1 MTARSLRSL
10 AHVAT
15 PPSGILRS
23 GLLRSGLLR
32 SGRLAGGV
40 LLSASVLL
48 QPAAADLTSF
58 VNNDA
63 SFNDLERRAAI
74 ANQNTFNVLDPVCAR
89 GTSGQ
94 CSAAQFKVYDNVRE
108 LVHTANELQ
117 GDGATEFSLQLDREG
132 LGFALRWT
140 AAEEV
145 SAQGSSSTEFT
156 NGQIA
161 NLASRM
167 TALRFGARGFQIA
180 GSGFIPND
188 QMAMLAQAAAG
199 RGLST
204 RLAGGAASDDAGDEN
219 NSESASAQEPGTQFS
234 RVGGFLNVSYGYG
247 QRDPT
252 SVEDAFDF
260 NAFEATGG
268 LDYRFDN
275 GLVLGATA
283 GATLNEVDFDSVKSI
298 VDGGVDGN
306 GGSVAL
312 FAMYSPSDWY
322 VSAFGSAQFVH
333 FKMTR
338 FIKYP
343 SFNPDVPN
351 TNTATLSE
359 TDSRTYSL
367 EVATGYNFNWPSV
380 SIEPYIK
387 ADVLRV
393 NIDGFRE
400 QDIASEGFEFSVA
413 DQEINS
419 AELAVGVRATYV
431 WTPSFGVFM
440 PYLRV
445 EALHEFQ
452 DKSRKISAVY
462 RSVNGM
468 ANADQLDFKVPTDD
482 SDPDYFT
489 ASVGLSAIVRGG
501 RPDDEGVIHGGIQV
515 FVEYRTILGLEDIS
529 NHVFSG
535 GARYEF

>member
-1 MTARSLRSL
+1 MPARRSS
-10 AHVAT
+10 
-15 PPSGILRS
+15 PPIQFSALLC
-23 GLLRSGLLR
+23 GLL
-32 SGRLAGGV
+32 
-40 LLSASVLL
+40 LL
-48 QPAAADLTSF
+48 QPAAADLASF

-63 SFNDLERRAAI
+63 SYNDLERRAGI
-74 ANQNTFNVLDPVCAR
+74 ANQNTFNALDPVCAR
-89 GTSGQ
+89 GTSTQ
-94 CSAAQFKVYDNVRE
+94 CSAAQFQVYDNVRE

-117 GDGATEFSLQLDREG
+117 GTGATEFSLQLDREG

-180 GSGFIPND
+180 SSGFIPND

-199 RGLST
+199 HGLRT
-204 RLAGGAASDDAGDEN
+204 RLAGGAASDDKADDEADDETGN
-219 NSESASAQEPGTQFS
+219 ANIAEGGSAQEPETKFS
-234 RVGGFLNVSYGYG
+234 RLGGFINVSYGYG
-247 QRDPT
+247 KRDPT
-252 SVEDAFDF
+252 TVEDAFDY

-275 GLVLGATA
+275 GLVVGATA

-306 GGSVAL
+306 GGSAAL

-322 VSAFGSAQFVH
+322 ISAFASAQFVH

-343 SFNPDVPN
+343 SFNPDVQN

-359 TDSRTYSL
+359 TDSRTYAL
-367 EVATGYNFNWPSV
+367 ELATGYNFNWPSF

-400 QDIASEGFEFSVA
+400 QDIASDGFEFSVA

-419 AELAVGVRATYV
+419 AELAAGIRATYV

-440 PYLRV
+440 PYVRV

-452 DKSRKISAVY
+452 EKSRKISAVY
-462 RSVNGM
+462 RSVTGM
-468 ANADQLDFKVPTDD
+468 ANADQLDFKVPTDEG
-482 SDPDYFT
+482 DPDYFT

-501 RPDDEGVIHGGIQV
+501 RPDDDGVIHGGVQV